1 MDIVKKKKKIVSV
14 NYLSVSDMGFPCVK
28 ANTVTHMQ
36 SEVYCVCAWKVNILW
51 IFSLLDLLL
60 LLLYWQKTP
69 NTYQTQAW
77 RVVQK

>member
-1 MDIVKKKKKIVSV
+1 M

-69 NTYQTQAW
+69 THIRPKHGGWFRNEHRTFLMA
-77 RVVQK
+77 